1 MTGAANLLV
10 AFVALEHAGFLV
22 LEMFLWTTPYGM
34 RTFGLTPEFA
44 EASSALA
51 ANQGLYNGFLGGRA
65 PSPRRSSSSPA

>member
-34 RTFGLTPEFA
+34 RTSG
-44 EASSALA
+44 
-51 ANQGLYNGFLGGRA
+51 
-65 PSPRRSSSSPA
+65 